1 MASCKRMRRRRCN
14 IRLGALGLRSRHF
27 PVAWGILRRVQL
39 APRHRHLQRNPQQ
52 SDNHHHRLRSP
63 ATIPR
68 VHRFVCSSRFITWPR
83 QVCCRRGLHAKQSR
97 PVTRL
102 HGVLGRQHGLRRCNL
117 QTEMP
122 SCKAHKAAARR
133 QKRQPEPVSRVA
145 SRLLHATGMRLLC
158 VSSRPHA
165 AAGAW
170 RATRITA
177 GTHSFDA
184 LAPIVGAAVFTGAIG
199 VFYVV

>member
-1 MASCKRMRRRRCN
+1 M
-14 IRLGALGLRSRHF
+14 RSRHF
-27 PVAWGILRRVQL
+27 PVAWGTVRRVQL

-68 VHRFVCSSRFITWPR
+68 VHRSVCSSRFITWLR
-83 QVCCRRGLHAKQSR
+83 QVCCRRSLHAKQSR

-117 QTEMP
+117 QREMP

-133 QKRQPEPVSRVA
+133 QKRQPEPVSRVLYCLVHALVARVVPA
-145 SRLLHATGMRLLC
+145 SRSSRCLACDEDYCGDPFIRCAGANRRRSGIYRCHWRFLRCVTERRALHAVT
-158 VSSRPHA
+158 
-165 AAGAW
+165 
-170 RATRITA
+170 
-177 GTHSFDA
+177 
-184 LAPIVGAAVFTGAIG
+184 
-199 VFYVV
+199 

>member
-1 MASCKRMRRRRCN
+1 M
-14 IRLGALGLRSRHF
+14 RSRHF
-27 PVAWGILRRVQL
+27 PVAWGTVRRVQL

-68 VHRFVCSSRFITWPR
+68 VHRSVCSSRFITWLR
-83 QVCCRRGLHAKQSR
+83 QVCCRRSLHAKQSR

-117 QTEMP
+117 QREMP

-133 QKRQPEPVSRVA
+133 QKRQPEPVSRVLYCLVHA
-145 SRLLHATGMRLLC
+145 LVALLPCACSCCACRPGLTQQQVPGLRRGLLRRPIHSMRWRQ
-158 VSSRPHA
+158 SSAQRY
-165 AAGAW
+165 
-170 RATRITA
+170 
-177 GTHSFDA
+177 
-184 LAPIVGAAVFTGAIG
+184 LQVAIG